1 VILLLPLYSAVL
13 PFLLWPLEYFLPY
26 PHLVE
31 EVAKG
36 VLLWFLVGSELTN
49 KQKMMMAVVVGFVFG
64 FSESNFYIINALMGD
79 GIRTY
84 FLRLVVVTPMHIL
97 TSVAIV
103 LPALKSKKRIWIGIV
118 GAILIHSGYNLY
130 VSGIRS

>member
-1 VILLLPLYSAVL
+1 MILLLPLYSAVL

-118 GAILIHSGYNLY
+118 GAIFAFLISTLATQ
-130 VSGIRS
+130 

>member
-1 VILLLPLYSAVL
+1 MILLLPLYSAVL

-36 VLLWFLVGSELTN
+36 VLLWFLVGSELRN

-64 FSESNFYIINALMGD
+64 FSESNFYIINASMSE